1 MLESTFDA
9 VARTDATRISR
20 RGSLLTLGG
29 AGLAALAGPV
39 QAKAKKNK
47 SSTAKKA
54 RRLANR
60 KCRPQ
65 AEACV
70 TPLTQIGAEEAVP
83 CSDFLADC
91 DSAGHIQRLLNP
103 VA

>member
-9 VARTDATRISR
+9 VARTAATRISR

-39 QAKAKKNK
+39 QARAKKK
-47 SSTAKKA
+47 SSIAKKA

-60 KCRPQ
+60 KCRQ
-65 AEACV
+65 QVEECV
-70 TPLTQIGAEEAVP
+70 TSLTQIGSEEAVP
-83 CSDFLADC
+83 CCDFLADC
-91 DSAGHIQRLLNP
+91 DSAGHIQCLLNL